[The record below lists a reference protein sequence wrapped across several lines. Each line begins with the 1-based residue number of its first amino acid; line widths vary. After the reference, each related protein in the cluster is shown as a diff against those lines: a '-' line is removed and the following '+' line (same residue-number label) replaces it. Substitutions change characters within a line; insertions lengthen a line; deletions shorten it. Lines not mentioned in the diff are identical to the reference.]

1 MDTTTSTPP
10 TALSAYRRALYACF
24 TRARDAL
31 FDLCDALATDP
42 AARSFVALSQAP
54 CFQRQ
59 WPSVYEALEDGRIE
73 CTALRALFQATA
85 PRPAAGAR
93 TVLALDSSPIVRP
106 YARTA
111 PDRTLVHVPAAGQVL
126 PPHTAPVRPGWAFS
140 TLVVVPPAPSS
151 WTHILDNQRIPSD
164 QTALTVGAAQLAALV
179 PTCTQEEEQE
189 ADGAEPGVR
198 PLLLA
203 DGSYGTAGW
212 VEATADLALDQLV
225 RAASTR
231 VLYRAAPPPTGKAG
245 APRKDGDRF
254 KGSDPAT
261 HGEPD
266 AAWTGPDAHGQ
277 EVTVRCWGGLHRKE
291 CRHIPLTAVCLTR
304 PAATNA
310 KGDLRETWFWWLG
323 GRPLPPLADLA
334 RLYPRRFDSVR
345 HTGPTSVVAQAHATL
360 PLVVLS
366 EVTAGGVSMALGG
379 YLSARTEGDI
389 LAYRIEIERR
399 ETEPEEERV
408 ELRDIYRKKGLNGRL
423 LDRVIAHQTA
433 DHDRWLN
440 ALVCD
445 KLGVVED
452 EPVSP
457 LRQGI
462 QIGASFV
469 LGGLIPTL
477 PVLFGLPTP
486 AMQSATY
493 GLTALIALELRP
505 SRRATA
511 SRDRC
516 ATGSNSSPSSRPAPS
531 SAPSSARRSTQR
543 SGRGVHHPGRDVH
556 HPDGATLHPH
566 SAQ

>member
-1 MDTTTSTPP
+1 MDTTTSRPL
-10 TALSAYRRALYACF
+10 TALGAYRAALYACF

-42 AARSFVALSQAP
+42 GARSFVALSQAP

-59 WPSVYEALEDGRIE
+59 WPSVYEALEDGRIDRA
-73 CTALRALFQATA
+73 ALRALFQDTA
-85 PRPAAGAR
+85 PRPPVGAR
-93 TVLALDSSPIVRP
+93 QVFALDSSPITRP

-151 WTHILDNQRIPSD
+151 WTHILDNARIPSD

-179 PTCTQEEEQE
+179 PTRTQETEREEGQ
-189 ADGAEPGVR
+189 GPGER

-231 VLYRAAPPPTGKAG
+231 VLYRAAPPPTHKAG

-266 AAWTGPDAHGQ
+266 ARWTGPDARGQ

-291 CRHIPLTAVCLTR
+291 CRAVPLTAVCFTR

-323 GRPLPPLADLA
+323 GRPLPPLTDLA
-334 RLYPRRFDSVR
+334 RLYPRRFSIEHGYRFDKQDLLWTAPRVR
-345 HTGPTSVVAQAHATL
+345 TPEQMERWTDVVAAVHNEIGLARAQAQAQRL
-360 PLVVLS
+360 PWENPRRPLSPRQVRRVL
-366 EVTAGGVSMALGG
+366 
-379 YLSARTEGDI
+379 ARIIAQEG
-389 LAYRIEIERR
+389 
-399 ETEPEEERV
+399 
-408 ELRDIYRKKGLNGRL
+408 
-423 LDRVIAHQTA
+423 
-433 DHDRWLN
+433 
-440 ALVCD
+440 
-445 KLGVVED
+445 
-452 EPVSP
+452 
-457 LRQGI
+457 
-462 QIGASFV
+462 
-469 LGGLIPTL
+469 
-477 PVLFGLPTP
+477 TP
-486 AMQSATY
+486 AAPPRPRGQSPGRAC
-493 GLTALIALELRP
+493 GAVV
-505 SRRATA
+505 RRAP
-511 SRDRC
+511 RHPVIRK
-516 ATGSNSSPSSRPAPS
+516 GSTRRPTRPRA
-531 SAPSSARRSTQR
+531 A
-543 SGRGVHHPGRDVH
+543 
-556 HPDGATLHPH
+556 
-566 SAQ
+566 

>member
-1 MDTTTSTPP
+1 MDTTTSTPR

-42 AARSFVALSQAP
+42 GARSFVALSQAP

-73 CTALRALFQATA
+73 RSALRALFQDTA
-85 PRPAAGAR
+85 PRPAAGTR
-93 TVLALDSSPIVRP
+93 QVLALDSSPIARP

-111 PDRTLVHVPAAGQVL
+111 PDRTLVHVPAAGHVL
-126 PPHTAPVRPGWAFS
+126 PPHTVPVRPGWAFS

-266 AAWTGPDAHGQ
+266 AAWTGLDAHGQ

-291 CRHIPLTAVCLTR
+291 CRHIPITAVCLTR

-334 RLYPRRFDSVR
+334 RLYPRRFSIEHGYRFDKQDLLWTAPHVR
-345 HTGPTSVVAQAHATL
+345 TPAQMERWTDVVAAVHNEIGLARAQAQAQRL
-360 PLVVLS
+360 PWENPRRPLSPRQVRRVL
-366 EVTAGGVSMALGG
+366 
-379 YLSARTEGDI
+379 ARI
-389 LAYRIEIERR
+389 
-399 ETEPEEERV
+399 
-408 ELRDIYRKKGLNGRL
+408 
-423 LDRVIAHQTA
+423 
-433 DHDRWLN
+433 
-440 ALVCD
+440 
-445 KLGVVED
+445 
-452 EPVSP
+452 
-457 LRQGI
+457 
-462 QIGASFV
+462 
-469 LGGLIPTL
+469 
-477 PVLFGLPTP
+477 
-486 AMQSATY
+486 
-493 GLTALIALELRP
+493 IALEGTPAAPPRP
-505 SRRATA
+505 RGKSPGRAGGAVVRRAP
-511 SRDRC
+511 RHPVIRK
-516 ATGSNSSPSSRPAPS
+516 GPAR
-531 SAPSSARRSTQR
+531 APKQRR
-543 SGRGVHHPGRDVH
+543 
-556 HPDGATLHPH
+556 A
-566 SAQ
+566 A

>member
-1 MDTTTSTPP
+1 MDTTTSTPR

-42 AARSFVALSQAP
+42 GARSFVALSQAP

-73 CTALRALFQATA
+73 RSALRALFQDTA
-85 PRPAAGAR
+85 PRPAAGTR
-93 TVLALDSSPIVRP
+93 QVLALDSSPIARP

-126 PPHTAPVRPGWAFS
+126 PPHTVPVRPGWAFS

-266 AAWTGPDAHGQ
+266 AAWTGLDARGQ

-291 CRHIPLTAVCLTR
+291 CRHIPITAVCLTR

-334 RLYPRRFDSVR
+334 RLYPRRFSIEHGYRFDKQDLLWTAPHVR
-345 HTGPTSVVAQAHATL
+345 TPAQMERWTDVVAAVHNEIGLARAQAQAQRL
-360 PLVVLS
+360 PWENPRRPLSPRQVRRVL
-366 EVTAGGVSMALGG
+366 
-379 YLSARTEGDI
+379 ARI
-389 LAYRIEIERR
+389 
-399 ETEPEEERV
+399 
-408 ELRDIYRKKGLNGRL
+408 
-423 LDRVIAHQTA
+423 
-433 DHDRWLN
+433 
-440 ALVCD
+440 
-445 KLGVVED
+445 
-452 EPVSP
+452 
-457 LRQGI
+457 
-462 QIGASFV
+462 
-469 LGGLIPTL
+469 
-477 PVLFGLPTP
+477 
-486 AMQSATY
+486 
-493 GLTALIALELRP
+493 IALEGTPAAPPRP
-505 SRRATA
+505 RGKSPGRAGGAVVRRAP
-511 SRDRC
+511 RHPVIRK
-516 ATGSNSSPSSRPAPS
+516 GPAR
-531 SAPSSARRSTQR
+531 APKQRR
-543 SGRGVHHPGRDVH
+543 
-556 HPDGATLHPH
+556 A
-566 SAQ
+566 A